1 MTRVLRFIVEHY
13 LVVPLAAA
21 VAIVWANLDGVSY
34 FRFAEASSFFVNDV
48 GMAFALAFLTQE
60 VLEAMLPGGTLH
72 PKRRAMLPIVAAG
85 GGVIGAVAVFLAW
98 VAISDQPVLALGW
111 PIACAVDIA
120 LTYVV
125 ARSIFGRHAAVT
137 FLLLLAIASNAIG
150 LVLVSQRYPVAEAHP
165 AALALLLP
173 AVGGAAVMQRFS
185 TRTFWPVLLVCGT
198 LSWLAFFWSGVHPA
212 LALLPIVPFFPHS
225 ARHLDFAADSPR
237 GRHGS
242 AAHFEYVFRFPVQV
256 VLLLFGLVNGGV
268 LMRGFGGGTWAVLM
282 AGIVGRPAGIAAATA
297 LGVAAGL
304 RLPPRVGWREIVVV
318 ALVAS
323 TSFTFGLFFA
333 SAIFPVGAFL
343 IQTKMGAM
351 ATLGGSL
358 IAWGAARRLGVG
370 HFDRIAS
377 ATRSRTDRGALR
389 AATAPARAKRQR

>member
-1 MTRVLRFIVEHY
+1 MTRPIRFIVEHY

-21 VAIVWANLDGVSY
+21 VAIVWTNIAGESY
-34 FRFAEASSFFVNDV
+34 FTFAEAASFLVNDV
-48 GMAFALAFLTQE
+48 GMAFALAFLAQE

-72 PKRRAMLPIVAAG
+72 PGRRALLPIAAAAG
-85 GGVIGAVAVFLAW
+85 GIIGATAVFMAM
-98 VAISDQPVLALGW
+98 VAISDQPVLAVGW

-137 FLLLLAIASNAIG
+137 FLLLLAIASNTIG
-150 LVLVSQRYPVAEAHP
+150 LILVSRWFPVAEAHP
-165 AALALLLP
+165 AALALLIL
-173 AVGGAAVMQRFS
+173 AVGGAFLLRRANVRS
-185 TRTFWPVLLVCGT
+185 FWPVLLSCGT

-225 ARHLDFAADSPR
+225 PRHLDFASDSPR

-242 AAHFEYVFRFPVQV
+242 AAHFEYVFLIPVQV
-256 VLLLFGLVNGGV
+256 VLFLFGLVNGGV
-268 LMRGFGGGTWAVLM
+268 LMRGFGGGTWAVLL
-282 AGIVGRPAGIAAATA
+282 AGMLGRPAGIMAGTG

-304 RLPPRVGWREIVVV
+304 RLPPRVGWRETVVV
-318 ALVAS
+318 ALTAS

-333 SAIFPVGAFL
+333 SAIFPVGSFL

-351 ATLGGSL
+351 ATLAATL
-358 IAWGAARRLGVG
+358 IAWAAARGFGAGRFERST
-370 HFDRIAS
+370 HRKT
-377 ATRSRTDRGALR
+377 TRSIHGQENA
-389 AATAPARAKRQR
+389 